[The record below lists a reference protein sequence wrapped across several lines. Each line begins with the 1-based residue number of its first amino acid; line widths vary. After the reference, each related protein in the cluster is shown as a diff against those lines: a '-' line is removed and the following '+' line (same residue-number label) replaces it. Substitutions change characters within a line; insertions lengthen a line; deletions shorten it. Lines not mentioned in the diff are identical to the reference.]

1 METSNQ
7 NSIQYEWGPY
17 FLEDGKQIF
26 DIRYDYIFKAVFTKE
41 METSRK
47 SLSNL
52 ISSLIG
58 RNVEVDVITANEP
71 PNDYAGQKYV
81 RFDISCRTKE
91 GELVNVEMSLNPSAV
106 ELKRLEYYEARL
118 FVGQDIHGDKKGYDD
133 LKETYQIAILAGKK
147 FFLDENFLHKFIYYD
162 PDTHVSL
169 GGKTRIITVE
179 LVKTKAIIEK
189 TVEEMTKMELWAA
202 FFEYLTDGEKRA
214 KINEIIKR
222 EEGIAMAVTTMGS
235 FTQSEIEYFREM
247 SREKSELDWQ
257 DHLTQAYRTGCK
269 ETNLENARK
278 MKSDNMSVD
287 LITKYTG
294 LSAETIAE
302 L

>member
-1 METSNQ
+1 MEKSNQ
-7 NSIQYEWGPY
+7 NPVQYEWGPF

-41 METSRK
+41 METSR
-47 SLSNL
+47 SALSKL

-58 RNVEVDVITANEP
+58 RAVEVDVITANEP
-71 PNDYAGQKYV
+71 PNDYVGQKHV
-81 RFDISCRTKE
+81 RLDISCRTKE
-91 GELVNVEMSLNPSAV
+91 GEIVNVEMSLNPSAV

-118 FVGQDIHGDKKGYDD
+118 FVGQDIYGNKKGYDD
-133 LKETYQIAILAGKK
+133 LKETYQITLLAEKK
-147 FFLDENFLHKFIYYD
+147 FFQDENLMHKFIYYD
-162 PDTHVSL
+162 PDTQVSL

-179 LVKTKAIIEK
+179 LIKTKAIIEK

-202 FFEYLTDGEKRA
+202 FFQYLTDGEKRA

-269 ETNLENARK
+269 DNNLEIARK
-278 MKSDNMSVD
+278 MKTMGFLQEQIQD
-287 LITKYTG
+287 LTG
-294 LSAETIAE
+294 LSADDIT
-302 L
+302 